1 MSSALNEQTKRSIEK
16 NTGIP
21 YDDIVS
27 MDVEE
32 LERRICEKVG
42 KKRLAF
48 SSDSDPRL
56 PGMRGAIYWS
66 LERWFS
72 FNAKKMDKYIDRL

>member
-1 MSSALNEQTKRSIEK
+1 MSFALNEQTKRSIEK

-21 YDDIVS
+21 YDEIIS
-27 MDVEE
+27 MDVEA
-32 LERRICEKVG
+32 LDKRICKKIG

-48 SSDSDPRL
+48 NPDNDTRL

-66 LERWFS
+66 LGRWFG
-72 FNAKKMDKYIDRL
+72 FNTKKMDRYIDRL